1 MNLPFKRTQLSLCV
15 GLIVSTGYQANAA
28 EDQIEEILV
37 SSALNETVADTVH
50 PVTVLSGD
58 ELRQKVGNTLGE
70 TLANE
75 PGINIMSYG
84 TGVGQPIIRG
94 QTGNRVS
101 VLQNSVGV
109 TDMSAQS
116 PDHANAVEPVLAD
129 RIEVLRGPATL
140 LYGSGAIGGIV
151 NVIDNRIPSELVEET
166 NFVVEQSHN
175 TVNNEDKTVVRLDAS
190 AGSFG
195 FHFDGFKRK
204 NDNVDID
211 GWAIDEFALE
221 ELEEKM
227 HEAIEAMH
235 GDDHDDHD
243 DDHDDEHEGHHEE
256 VEFIRLD
263 MESTRYDVKG
273 GYNFDGGFFE
283 TFTADIA
290 QTDYQHGEVEYFEDG
305 GSEVG
310 TLYESEATASRFVLN
325 HRHMGGWSG
334 AGGAQINDSEF
345 SATGEEAFISKT
357 DINSVGFFAVEQY
370 ESDNYTIEFGA
381 RFENNELDNKQ
392 GCDFDDSAMSFS
404 GSLFYNLTD
413 SSSLIVGAA
422 RSERAP
428 TVEELFSN
436 VDNSTCG
443 LKDDHDYVLHAATN
457 LFELGNADLDNETSN
472 NIELGYRIDQ
482 GAMSASVNA
491 YYNQVDDY
499 IALTLTGEEHM
510 ETPVAAY
517 MQKDATF
524 KGLEA
529 SVSFNILENGSL
541 SFFGDMVDADFDKGG
556 NLPRIPAN
564 KIGTQLAM
572 SGDNWTTN
580 VRLVRVDNQDDVSR
594 FENETDGYTLLSVYA
609 DYDIQVRGDSELKLF
624 LRGNNLM
631 DEEVRNHASM
641 LKNFAP
647 EPGRSLQFGIR
658 YDF

>member
-15 GLIVSTGYQANAA
+15 GLIVSSGYQANAA
-28 EDQIEEILV
+28 EDEIEEILV

-109 TDMSAQS
+109 TDVSAQS

-129 RIEVLRGPATL
+129 RIEVLRGPSTL

-243 DDHDDEHEGHHEE
+243 DDHDDHDDDHDDEHEGC
-256 VEFIRLD
+256 L
-263 MESTRYDVKG
+263 
-273 GYNFDGGFFE
+273 
-283 TFTADIA
+283 
-290 QTDYQHGEVEYFEDG
+290 
-305 GSEVG
+305 
-310 TLYESEATASRFVLN
+310 LY
-325 HRHMGGWSG
+325 
-334 AGGAQINDSEF
+334 
-345 SATGEEAFISKT
+345 
-357 DINSVGFFAVEQY
+357 
-370 ESDNYTIEFGA
+370 
-381 RFENNELDNKQ
+381 
-392 GCDFDDSAMSFS
+392 
-404 GSLFYNLTD
+404 
-413 SSSLIVGAA
+413 
-422 RSERAP
+422 
-428 TVEELFSN
+428 
-436 VDNSTCG
+436 
-443 LKDDHDYVLHAATN
+443 
-457 LFELGNADLDNETSN
+457 TSP
-472 NIELGYRIDQ
+472 
-482 GAMSASVNA
+482 S
-491 YYNQVDDY
+491 
-499 IALTLTGEEHM
+499 
-510 ETPVAAY
+510 
-517 MQKDATF
+517 
-524 KGLEA
+524 
-529 SVSFNILENGSL
+529 
-541 SFFGDMVDADFDKGG
+541 
-556 NLPRIPAN
+556 PR
-564 KIGTQLAM
+564 
-572 SGDNWTTN
+572 D
-580 VRLVRVDNQDDVSR
+580 
-594 FENETDGYTLLSVYA
+594 
-609 DYDIQVRGDSELKLF
+609 
-624 LRGNNLM
+624 
-631 DEEVRNHASM
+631 
-641 LKNFAP
+641 
-647 EPGRSLQFGIR
+647 
-658 YDF
+658 